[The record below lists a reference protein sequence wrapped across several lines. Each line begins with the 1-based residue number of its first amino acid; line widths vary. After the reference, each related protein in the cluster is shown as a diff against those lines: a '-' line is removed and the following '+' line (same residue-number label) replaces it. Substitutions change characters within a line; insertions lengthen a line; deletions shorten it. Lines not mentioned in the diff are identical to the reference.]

1 MLRGIH
7 KATSTWVGKT
17 IMGVVMG
24 GLIVSFAIWGVG
36 DIFRGFGQNSVVKVG
51 GTEISTEQFRS
62 YYTDKLQQLGQQLR
76 RPISVDQARAL
87 GLDRQLLGQLIA
99 ETTLDVQARQLRLG
113 LSNK

>member
-51 GTEISTEQFRS
+51 GMTLPKIMDCANESGWKYTTDQPPYTGIEVCGAACADLKIAGQADVE
-62 YYTDKLQQLGQQLR
+62 YYCDAG
-76 RPISVDQARAL
+76 
-87 GLDRQLLGQLIA
+87 
-99 ETTLDVQARQLRLG
+99 
-113 LSNK
+113 